1 MGICNGIYNIFLF
14 EIIGMFFIF
23 LMLLYVWWFLGCFRY
38 CKNFVDFLFFD
49 CVLKNEKLDGM
60 F

>member
-1 MGICNGIYNIFLF
+1 MGICNGIYYNIFLF

-38 CKNFVDFLFFD
+38 CKNFVFD